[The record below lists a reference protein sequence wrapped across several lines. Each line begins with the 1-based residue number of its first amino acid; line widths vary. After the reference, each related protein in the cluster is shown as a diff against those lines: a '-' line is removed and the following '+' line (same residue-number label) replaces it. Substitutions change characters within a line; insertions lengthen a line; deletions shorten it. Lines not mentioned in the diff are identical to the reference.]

1 MVFYRRQPRYYQR
14 GGGIGLGFLRNV
26 FSKSNLK
33 KGAQKLLEFG
43 SDVFK
48 EHNEN
53 PDIGILD
60 TTKNVA
66 KRKVTNTV
74 KNLFGKSPESINSGI
89 SKKPV
94 SRPRKR
100 KRVGGSKKLSKKF
113 KKITL

>member
-1 MVFYRRQPRYYQR
+1 MIDNRYTKMQ
-14 GGGIGLGFLRNV
+14 
-26 FSKSNLK
+26 KSQYKN
-33 KGAQKLLEFG
+33 GTSNHE
-43 SDVFK
+43 

-74 KNLFGKSPESINSGI
+74 KNLFGKLPESINSGI

-113 KKITL
+113 KKHNI